1 MRQLVYTMFISNN
14 CASFHLK
21 EKLVKQ
27 REKSQNIMA
36 MIVDN
41 SINLMQIDMFRDNF
55 ISNLNIPLFLVK
67 QVWLN
72 FKQKDITYIFRI
84 LTRFK

>member
-1 MRQLVYTMFISNN
+1 
-14 CASFHLK
+14 
-21 EKLVKQ
+21 
-27 REKSQNIMA
+27 MA

-67 QVWLN
+67 QIWLN

-84 LTRFK
+84 LTRFKW